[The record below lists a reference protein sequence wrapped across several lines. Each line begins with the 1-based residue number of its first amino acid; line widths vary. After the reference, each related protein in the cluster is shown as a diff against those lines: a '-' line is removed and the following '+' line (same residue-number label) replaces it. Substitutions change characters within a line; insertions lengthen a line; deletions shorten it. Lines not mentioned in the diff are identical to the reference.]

1 MPEGLARRDHARR
14 SEACGT
20 VRPDLRRRTLHGR
33 ERVRRPFRAADPVV
47 LRPGTW
53 PSSRA
58 QAEANASAGSL
69 DVPPELDEGVRDI
82 YDEYF
87 RASVHPRW

>member
-1 MPEGLARRDHARR
+1 MHGGAGRRLAWIAQLPEVSTVIPGAR
-14 SEACGT
+14 
-20 VRPDLRRRTLHGR
+20 
-33 ERVRRPFRAADPVV
+33 
-47 LRPGTW
+47 
-53 PSSRA
+53 SRA